1 VRDRVTI
8 DEAADAAGRTIDP
21 EHFGAMV
28 FYTRTPL
35 PDAQVQMLEARR
47 GEGTGD
53 LVVVGLDAL
62 RERLEAFIEVGFT
75 KLVPVPMHEI
85 SSWDDELES
94 VGEAVL
100 DLQN

>member
-1 VRDRVTI
+1 MGDVVT
-8 DEAADAAGRTIDP
+8 
-21 EHFGAMV
+21 
-28 FYTRTPL
+28 
-35 PDAQVQMLEARR
+35 
-47 GEGTGD
+47 
-53 LVVVGLDAL
+53 VGLDAL
-62 RERLEAFIEVGFT
+62 RERLEAFIAVGFT